1 MSDIYWLNEDSRLFL
16 ERGYLLEGETPEQR
30 IRDNAEAAEKI
41 LRHPKYG
48 NPSKFEGFADKFE
61 LYLKRGWYTQSSPI
75 WSNFGRERGLPISC
89 FGSYIPDTMEGIL
102 EKSAEVGV
110 MTKGGGGTSGFF
122 GDIRGRGS
130 KISSGG
136 ESTGSVH
143 FMQIFDKLMQVVS
156 QGNVRRGSFAS
167 YLPVDHPDI
176 EEFLKIKSE
185 GDPIQDI
192 SIGVC
197 ISDEWMKSMI
207 AGDKDK
213 RKVWASIIKKKFESG
228 YPYIFFSDNANSQSP
243 KVYRD
248 KGLKIKHSNLCVTGD
263 QRVVSSFGLLTA
275 KELYESQD
283 SLILFDNSKV
293 VNAST
298 MQLIEKDADVYKITL
313 ENGMSHT
320 ITGYHKIAIK
330 DKISQK
336 KDSFQ
341 EVLTKNVECKDLK
354 IGDSVA
360 IQTNKGLFGNV
371 NKPKEAFLL
380 GLYQADGTQHKDLI
394 MLDLWENDFDLL
406 PVVQVYHDYVCDT
419 YRTQISKYNGRTY
432 DKPKFIDC
440 VVRED
445 SAAKKRLTSKALKKA
460 LNFEKG
466 YVPDWIWTADEETQ
480 WQYIRG
486 LYYADGTVFKSKSSG
501 EPIQISLASI
511 NKEFLQ
517 EIQLILANLGM
528 QSSIRLLRA
537 AGNSLMP
544 DGKGGEKYYETKTCY
559 RLIIGNKNDA
569 ITFNKSTHF
578 LDRKGIVLE
587 DREYRDNTKKFYKI
601 SSIEYVGKEDV
612 YCCTVN
618 SEEHHWICNGFV
630 THNCSEIMLSND
642 ENESFVCNLSSIN
655 LEKWDEW
662 KDTDAVETLVFFLD
676 AVMTEFINKT
686 EGMKFM
692 EAARNFAINQRALGI
707 GVVGWHSLLQSKMIS
722 FESMEAKYLNSEIW
736 KTMRL
741 QADEA
746 TGKLSAYLGE
756 PKLLKGYGRRNVT
769 TLAVAP
775 TTSSAF
781 ILGQVS
787 PSIEPLMDNY
797 FVKDLAKSRSSY
809 RNPYLKKL
817 LESKGMDNEEVWLS
831 ILKKGGSVQHLE
843 FLSQKERSVF
853 KTFSEISQKEIII
866 QASTRQRWID
876 QGQSLNLRIHKDTK
890 PKEVS
895 ELMIFAW
902 EQGIKSLYYQRGTNP
917 AQELSRSIMDC
928 KNCEA

>member
-1 MSDIYWLNEDSRLFL
+1 MSDIYWLNEDSRTFL
-16 ERGYLLEGETPEQR
+16 ERGYLLKNETPEQR
-30 IRDNAEAAEKI
+30 IRDIAEAAEKI

-61 LYLKRGWYTQSSPI
+61 SYLKNGWYTQSSPI

-102 EKSAEVGV
+102 QKASEVGI
-110 MTKGGGGTSGFF
+110 MTKGGGGTSGYF
-122 GDIRGRGS
+122 GDVRARGS

-156 QGNVRRGSFAS
+156 QGSVRRGSFAA

-185 GDPIQDI
+185 GDPIQDL

-197 ISDEWMKSMI
+197 ISDEWMKAMI

-213 RKVWASIIKKKFESG
+213 RKIWALIIKKKFESG
-228 YPYIFFSDNANSQSP
+228 YPYIFFSDNANNQSP

-248 KGLKIKHSNLCVTGD
+248 KGLKIKHSNL
-263 QRVVSSFGLLTA
+263 
-275 KELYESQD
+275 
-283 SLILFDNSKV
+283 
-293 VNAST
+293 
-298 MQLIEKDADVYKITL
+298 
-313 ENGMSHT
+313 
-320 ITGYHKIAIK
+320 
-330 DKISQK
+330 
-336 KDSFQ
+336 
-341 EVLTKNVECKDLK
+341 
-354 IGDSVA
+354 
-360 IQTNKGLFGNV
+360 
-371 NKPKEAFLL
+371 
-380 GLYQADGTQHKDLI
+380 
-394 MLDLWENDFDLL
+394 
-406 PVVQVYHDYVCDT
+406 
-419 YRTQISKYNGRTY
+419 
-432 DKPKFIDC
+432 
-440 VVRED
+440 
-445 SAAKKRLTSKALKKA
+445 
-460 LNFEKG
+460 
-466 YVPDWIWTADEETQ
+466 
-480 WQYIRG
+480 
-486 LYYADGTVFKSKSSG
+486 
-501 EPIQISLASI
+501 
-511 NKEFLQ
+511 
-517 EIQLILANLGM
+517 
-528 QSSIRLLRA
+528 
-537 AGNSLMP
+537 
-544 DGKGGEKYYETKTCY
+544 
-559 RLIIGNKNDA
+559 
-569 ITFNKSTHF
+569 
-578 LDRKGIVLE
+578 
-587 DREYRDNTKKFYKI
+587 
-601 SSIEYVGKEDV
+601 
-612 YCCTVN
+612 
-618 SEEHHWICNGFV
+618 
-630 THNCSEIMLSND
+630 CSEIMLSND
-642 ENESFVCNLSSIN
+642 ENESFVCNLSSMN

-692 EAARNFAINQRALGI
+692 EAPRNFAINQRALGI

-722 FESMEAKYLNSEIW
+722 FESMDAKYLNSEIW

-741 QADEA
+741 QAEEA

-756 PKLLKGYGRRNVT
+756 PALLKGYGKRNVT

-817 LESKGMDNEEVWLS
+817 LQEKQMDNEEVWLS

-843 FLSQKERSVF
+843 FLSEKERNVF

-917 AQELSRSIMDC
+917 AQELSRSIMEC